1 MLPAPGA
8 PRALQVEAVSCSSIR
23 VGWSPPDSRLSGGLP
38 LISYRVRYNGT
49 ELYNIS
55 RMEIELEV
63 DISGLQPN
71 TSYAIS
77 VSAMNT
83 LGWGEEAVRSIITM
97 ARMTEQLFDV
107 MEVKSKSFTVTAK
120 RRATYK
126 HLQCDMTSNVNE
138 MRIRNLTQ
146 RREQLT
152 DLTPNTRYTI
162 HCVAKDE
169 DGMDPCVEQTMNVI
183 TRKNRELLPSH
194 H

>member
-1 MLPAPGA
+1 
-8 PRALQVEAVSCSSIR
+8 
-23 VGWSPPDSRLSGGLP
+23 
-38 LISYRVRYNGT
+38 
-49 ELYNIS
+49 
-55 RMEIELEV
+55 MEIELEV

-71 TSYAIS
+71 TSYAIL
-77 VSAMNT
+77 VSAMNTLGLTNT
-83 LGWGEEAVRSIITM
+83 LGWGEEAVRSITTM

-126 HLQCDMTSNVNE
+126 HLQCDMTSNANG
-138 MRIRNLTQ
+138 MRTRNLTQ
-146 RREQLT
+146 RWEQLT
-152 DLTPNTRYTI
+152 GLTPNTQYTI